1 MNRLLYL
8 FILIISQ
15 LVLSAQAGWAVG
27 SPLPLQPADEDETT
41 YTLTLNTS
49 PANAGSFNRSSG
61 GKFSAGQNVYMYYY
75 TNEDYWFEYWQS
87 GDTVVSRDRFF
98 YFTMPD
104 HDATLTAVFRYSPG
118 NPGDPQSPDQ
128 TRKYTLTLNTEP
140 ANAGSFNYG
149 NGGQYNVGENLSL
162 YAYNNEGFVFD
173 RWQQGD
179 SILGSNRR
187 LYYTMPASDAALTA
201 VYHYDPASPA
211 DPDTPKVYY
220 NVILETQPANAGSF
234 SWNGNTKAVA
244 NSPYY
249 VYAYPNSDYTFREWV
264 LDGEIVGTDRQYN
277 FTMPSK
283 DIRLVALYDYTPA
296 NPGNPGKNYW
306 NEETGEVIVDDFTAG
321 SLSNAVYN
329 TVGGNSDK
337 VQMMTV
343 AGPVS
348 QYDWGVVNN
357 YSNCTLLDM
366 SRTYGM
372 TYVPS
377 WNFYGNSVLTN
388 IVLPAGIEKID
399 YYAFRN
405 CSSLSSISIYAS
417 TPPTIGTRAF
427 EGIADS
433 IVYVP
438 ADAMSLYQ
446 EAEGWKDFTI
456 LPLAKEVSALE
467 VNLPEGTDA
476 GIYKDMFIELVNT
489 KSGQR
494 QRYVITNRLTYTFNS
509 LPHRTSYNVYLMNA
523 SGNILGEVDAIE
535 VDKQDVSVTFPE
547 LKVPRTLTLSVLDAS
562 GQDVTEQTVVTWFDA
577 KGNWL
582 AKGSALDGQIEGE
595 NVKFHVALPQTLAM
609 LYQMP
614 ADSVYEVKADN
625 AISVSLNAIPQLT
638 IGGKVIDVKTGKALG
653 GATIAIS
660 QTLNGIYSKTFAA
673 KTNNAGEWQQTVY
686 AAKSEITASMTDY
699 VSRSASFDSLT
710 AEIPAFELKDI
721 NGTAIKL
728 NLTYTSV
735 DGETQSFYSDYANVA
750 YTVFNNTTNQ
760 EVTDI
765 NVQYPQIVLMES
777 LPAGTELAVTA
788 TSKNQKFMPVTASGT
803 VDTLDCAS
811 VTLPIVQ
818 LGGISAKFTQTD
830 NNSIVGILYNG
841 DDRLIQKYDYSG
853 TSLSISE
860 LSDGDYTLVTMAN
873 SQFFN
878 SVATLGQ
885 FTESGLRE
893 GVDYVKNKVKVQ
905 SGAYTEVNNSLIPYL
920 DETKLYYTGDNTS
933 VTVNKTQITV
943 GNYLTL
949 SSRIDFKGTYANV
962 VSDVKLI
969 VDLPEETSFV
979 ENSVMAGSS
988 TASYTYENHKL
999 TIPLTNYSDRTRF
1012 CFIPTAGGDYTATAS
1027 VQFSMGG
1034 KVITQPVGN
1043 VNFSAKDL
1051 SVSVPSIVA
1060 KTAIPVSG
1068 IAVGKSTVEV
1078 YVDGN
1083 AVAKTAAYANG
1094 SWSAKV
1100 ELVTP
1105 QNLSSHNVFAK
1116 LTTPAGVEML
1126 SETKSVIYDRNMI
1139 QPNSVIM
1146 SFYNGWL
1153 RKTVSVNF
1161 DFQNGKTDVSD
1172 YMFYTGTDVTFV
1184 ADLTNN
1190 SPDVIKGVTINVFTN
1205 RNETHRLNAAYDSK
1219 TDRWVAVQRFESNN
1233 LPINLSVNI
1242 DAEVDAEIDDT
1253 ADTTYTAAHQETV
1266 KSIDQISSQMETTL
1280 NELDTELDK
1289 AVPDADRVMELIRIY
1304 RVHYQEIIVDY
1315 APRGKEPEYT
1325 YNGDEDDFVKNLN
1338 GAKDE
1343 EERNTIVSN
1352 LPGINE
1358 EQYNKTLSDY
1368 TPNYHQ
1374 TIPSQTVN
1382 GVTIPAVTIDFNG
1395 APSNPEPGEF
1405 YSPSGVWKVD
1415 EGYSDPSG
1423 KSVCL
1428 VNGNDKITFEFGS
1441 VVTSYPETTQEA
1453 RDLGSKLND
1462 LAQAYLDQWNIA
1474 KANTLGLDVL
1484 DVAYD
1489 VEREGLRVTE
1499 AMLKTAKN
1507 ADGTINSANLKAL
1520 LARSRANHPRVV
1532 QISKIK
1538 TGLRYGSAALG
1549 GIAAVVDGYDT
1560 WKACRSW
1567 DDIIALINELCQQ
1580 DAASSIVAKSE
1591 EYKSWIKRRKITKTV
1606 GGIATTVV
1614 GFLASGS
1621 SVITGGTSLL
1631 ITAGCGGIGV
1641 GLSYW
1646 ETQYNRTDQ
1655 NHRSEIRR
1663 MVNNN
1668 ENCKPLPDDDDI
1680 PEPPFTPVT
1689 PIHDPSGYVYE
1700 AVSSNRVQ
1708 GVTATVYY
1716 KEIVEDMY
1724 GDLHENIVLWDAEQ
1738 YAQENPLFT
1747 DEYGM
1752 YQWDVPQGLWRVK
1765 FEKEGYQ
1772 TTYSEWLPVPP
1783 PQLDVNIAM
1792 TQMLQP
1798 TVKSGKAYS
1807 EGVEMEFD
1815 KYMDPATLTTDN
1827 IMVTK
1832 NGNAVSGTVELL
1844 NEEVSYEGQE
1854 ETFASK
1860 VRFTV
1865 PEGEELLATDEVQLT
1880 VKKAVKSYAGVQ
1892 MQDDYTQK
1900 FDVEPVIRAISADSL
1915 INVGYGYDRTIMLA
1929 ALPVDASK
1937 GKTIRVQSLSP
1948 MIATVSSETLTL
1960 DENGQ
1965 TELKISGE
1973 LPGST
1978 SLSYS
1983 FDDSDVTGMTMVNVR
1998 DAEKLVTIAPKAS
2011 RVSGTEV
2018 YRGTKVQLSSETD
2031 GAVIYYTLDGSCPC
2045 DSETAI
2051 KYDSDA
2057 PIVINDDNVTIKAI
2071 ARGVDLAE
2079 SDVTEFNYSLRT
2091 TTVGYTLPEGW
2102 TWISHNEEEAIPATA
2117 FQTGAERIVSQTQE
2131 LINDPVAG
2139 FIGNLTELEPAVG
2152 YKVKQSAENTVRLS
2166 GYEWNASQQAVPV
2179 ESGWNWIGYPVNQTM
2194 TIEEALAFFT
2204 PAEGDFIVG
2213 QNGYAEY
2220 ADGEWKGTLEGMK
2233 PGEGFLYKSAK
2244 AAEIVFNTTIV
2255 STANSRLYK
2264 RLMLKNSPW
2273 AANSRAYSN
2282 IMPMTAQLTENGVSV
2297 TDSEYVVGAFAGTEC
2312 RGIGQWKE
2320 GRLLMSI
2327 YGTGGEDLNF
2337 VVYDPQTDQM
2347 FNIDETLKF
2356 EADNQ
2361 GTWHQPYSLTL
2372 GGPATDLSQNRLDN
2386 SIRVTPVVARDH
2398 ITVTAGGK
2406 EISYFSLTDM
2416 SGRTV
2421 TALSNLGT
2429 GATVTTSS
2437 LAEGI
2442 YILTVKAEGETF
2454 YFKIVKSDK

>member
-15 LVLSAQAGWAVG
+15 LVLSAQVGWAVG

-187 LYYTMPASDAALTA
+187 LYYTMPASDATLTA

-220 NVILETQPANAGSF
+220 HVILETQPANAGSF
-234 SWNGNTKAVA
+234 NWNGNTKAVA

-321 SLSNAVYN
+321 SLSNEVYN

-399 YYAFRN
+399 YYAFQN
-405 CSSLSSISIYAS
+405 CSSLSSISIYAA

-535 VDKQDVSVTFPE
+535 VDKQDVSITFPE
-547 LKVPRTLTLSVLDAS
+547 LKVPRTLTLSVLDAN

-582 AKGSALDGQIEGE
+582 AKGSALDGQIEGV

-614 ADSVYEVKADN
+614 ADSVYEVKSEN
-625 AISVSLNAIPQLT
+625 AISVSLESIPQLT

-721 NGTAIKL
+721 NGTAITL

-760 EVTDI
+760 EITDI

-811 VTLPIVQ
+811 VTLPIKQ
-818 LGGISAKFTQTD
+818 LGGLTASFRQTD
-830 NNSIVGILYNG
+830 NSSVAAILYNSH
-841 DDRLIQKYDYSG
+841 DQLVKKYEYASS
-853 TSLSISE
+853 SLTISE
-860 LSDGDYTLVTMAN
+860 LEDGQYTLISMAN

-878 SVATLGQ
+878 SIGSVSQ
-885 FTESGLRE
+885 FAEVGLRE
-893 GVDYVKNKVKVQ
+893 GIDYMKNAVTVR
-905 SGAYTEVNNSLIPYL
+905 SGEMAVVENQLIPFL
-920 DETKLYYTGDNTS
+920 DESKFYYTGDGTS
-933 VTVNKTQITV
+933 VTVNKTRITT
-943 GNYLTL
+943 GNYLTVTGK
-949 SSRIDFKGTYANV
+949 IDFKPAYANS
-962 VSDVKLI
+962 VSDVRLI
-969 VDLPEETSFV
+969 VNLPEKTSFV
-979 ENSVMAGSS
+979 ENSVMRGSVPG
-988 TASYTYENHKL
+988 SYTYADNQV
-999 TIPLTNYSDRTRF
+999 TVPLEYYGERVRF
-1012 CFIPTAGGDYTATAS
+1012 CIIPTAGGDYTATAQ
-1027 VQFSMGG
+1027 VQFTMNGRT
-1034 KVITQPVGN
+1034 VTQPIGS
-1043 VNFSAKDL
+1043 VNFTVQYL
-1051 SVSVPSIVA
+1051 SVSVPPTIA
-1060 KTAIPVSG
+1060 KVLVPVSG
-1068 IAVGKSTVEV
+1068 TAPAKSTVKIYDNDTFV
-1078 YVDGN
+1078 GQV
-1083 AVAKTAAYANG
+1083 TALANG
-1094 SWSAKV
+1094 SWSTKIELSEPEDLSEHNIFAKV
-1100 ELVTP
+1100 I
-1105 QNLSSHNVFAK
+1105 
-1116 LTTPAGVEML
+1116 TTQGLEMI
-1126 SETKSVIYDRNMI
+1126 SETKSCLYDKNAVAAT
-1139 QPNSVIM
+1139 SVLM

-1153 RKTVSVNF
+1153 RKNVEVLFDIEDGTVSE
-1161 DFQNGKTDVSD
+1161 SS
-1172 YMFYTGTDVTFV
+1172 YMFYTATDITFLIDISYSNLKLIPFV
-1184 ADLTNN
+1184 WLH
-1190 SPDVIKGVTINVFTN
+1190 VFTSDGKVRSLRADYN
-1205 RNETHRLNAAYDSK
+1205 KEKDRWIAVDKFSSEALPTRVSVTVENMLYDPSDDETYDKLIDEHIGDINLKETVENEDGSSTSNY
-1219 TDRWVAVQRFESNN
+1219 TDRDGDDLISVTSYESD
-1233 LPINLSVNI
+1233 LS
-1242 DAEVDAEIDDT
+1242 EG
-1253 ADTTYTAAHQETV
+1253 
-1266 KSIDQISSQMETTL
+1266 
-1280 NELDTELDK
+1280 
-1289 AVPDADRVMELIRIY
+1289 ELIESLE
-1304 RVHYQEIIVDY
+1304 QE
-1315 APRGKEPEYT
+1315 GFE
-1325 YNGDEDDFVKNLN
+1325 EDGSLN
-1338 GAKDE
+1338 
-1343 EERNTIVSN
+1343 N
-1352 LPGINE
+1352 
-1358 EQYNKTLSDY
+1358 
-1368 TPNYHQ
+1368 
-1374 TIPSQTVN
+1374 
-1382 GVTIPAVTIDFNG
+1382 
-1395 APSNPEPGEF
+1395 
-1405 YSPSGVWKVD
+1405 D
-1415 EGYSDPSG
+1415 EGYVPEDEEDVSADSI
-1423 KSVCL
+1423 KVL
-1428 VNGNDKITFEFGS
+1428 VN
-1441 VVTSYPETTQEA
+1441 PETGSLAFIGTGTSGRKEIAIIRVIREEGKYSVDSIAGIITREWKRFYRTYFDPATCTQVTEYKVYHEELIKYVTITTSLRVA
-1453 RDLGSKLND
+1453 YAVFVDYRKLPPGTKIPSKKLIAKIRRVRHWTKTNISVSMEYSSVKLN
-1462 LAQAYLDQWNIA
+1462 
-1474 KANTLGLDVL
+1474 
-1484 DVAYD
+1484 
-1489 VEREGLRVTE
+1489 
-1499 AMLKTAKN
+1499 
-1507 ADGTINSANLKAL
+1507 
-1520 LARSRANHPRVV
+1520 
-1532 QISKIK
+1532 
-1538 TGLRYGSAALG
+1538 
-1549 GIAAVVDGYDT
+1549 
-1560 WKACRSW
+1560 
-1567 DDIIALINELCQQ
+1567 CQPP
-1580 DAASSIVAKSE
+1580 APTPPIPPVPP
-1591 EYKSWIKRRKITKTV
+1591 
-1606 GGIATTVV
+1606 
-1614 GFLASGS
+1614 
-1621 SVITGGTSLL
+1621 
-1631 ITAGCGGIGV
+1631 
-1641 GLSYW
+1641 
-1646 ETQYNRTDQ
+1646 
-1655 NHRSEIRR
+1655 
-1663 MVNNN
+1663 VN
-1668 ENCKPLPDDDDI
+1668 
-1680 PEPPFTPVT
+1680 
-1689 PIHDPSGYVYE
+1689 PILDPSGYVYE

-1844 NEEVSYEGQE
+1844 NEEVAYEGQE

-1948 MIATVSSETLTL
+1948 MIATVSRETLTL

-1965 TELKISGE
+1965 AELKISGE

-2018 YRGTKVQLSSETD
+2018 YRGTKVQLTSETD

-2102 TWISHNEEEAIPATA
+2102 TWISHNEEESIPTTA

-2282 IMPMTAQLTENGVSV
+2282 VMPMTARLTENGVSV

-2337 VVYDPQTDQM
+2337 VVYDPQTEQM

-2372 GGPATDLSQNRLDN
+2372 GGPATDLSQNRLGN